1 METSTAR
8 AEAGY
13 EKENE
18 AEEEEELKHSEVK
31 TGKDGK
37 ADCFF
42 VFFSFT
48 VHLPLR
54 MTKTKGSKVNYGRI

>member
-1 METSTAR
+1 METSTAL

-18 AEEEEELKHSEVK
+18 AEEEKDLKHSKVE

-37 ADCFF
+37 AVCFF
-42 VFFSFT
+42 VFLFFFYGSFS
-48 VHLPLR
+48 P
-54 MTKTKGSKVNYGRI
+54 